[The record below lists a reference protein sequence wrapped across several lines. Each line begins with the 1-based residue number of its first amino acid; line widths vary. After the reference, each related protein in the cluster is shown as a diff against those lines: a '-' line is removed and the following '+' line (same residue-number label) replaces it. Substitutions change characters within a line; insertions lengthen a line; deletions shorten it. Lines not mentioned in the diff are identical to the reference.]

1 MENLFE
7 KTIAINIED
16 EMKKSYMDYAM
27 SVIIGRAIPDVR
39 DGLKPVHRRVLFAM
53 SEMGNRWNK
62 PYKKSARIVGDII
75 GKYHPHGD
83 TAAYDTMV
91 RMAQDFSM
99 RYLLVDGQGN
109 FGSID
114 GDPPAAMR
122 YTEVRMARIAEELL
136 ADLEKNTVNF
146 VPNYDESLEEPT
158 VLPAKIPLL
167 LLNGTGGIAVGV
179 ATNIPPHNLRE
190 VIDGTIAMIRDPEI
204 TIDGLMHYI
213 QGPDFPTAG
222 FINGR
227 EGILSAYRTGRG
239 IIRVRARA
247 LIEKNARNDRE
258 SIVVTELPYQ
268 VNKANLIEKIADLV
282 KEKKIGGIA
291 DLRDE
296 SDREGIRV
304 VLDLK
309 RDEASAI
316 VLNQLY
322 KHTQMESTF
331 GIIMLAIDRGQ
342 PRVFNLKEILQS
354 FLEFRK
360 QVVVRR
366 TVFELAKARERA
378 HILEGLI
385 IALDRIDEV
394 IAVIKASGSP
404 AEAAAA
410 LCSRF
415 GLSDLQAKAIL
426 EMRLQRLTGLE
437 REKIDAE
444 YAEISALIHKL
455 QGILDDPQKVLDVI
469 VEELTEIRARYGD
482 ERRTE
487 IVFSSEEI
495 NIEDL
500 IVEEDMVV
508 TVSHA
513 GYIKRNAVSLYKSQR
528 RGGQGKIGMGTKE
541 EDFVERIFIANTHHY
556 VLIFTSRGRLY
567 WLKVYLIPQAGRAA
581 KGKAIVNLINL
592 TEGERVAA
600 VLPVREF
607 TGEKSVVMV
616 TRQGTIK
623 KTELS
628 AFSNPRAGGIIA
640 ISIDEGDE
648 LIDVQLT
655 LGNQDIFLGTRKGKS
670 IRFKEDDV
678 RDMGRTARGV
688 RGIRMAADDR
698 VIGMEIPTEGNTIL
712 TVSEKGYGKRT
723 EIAEYRLQTR
733 GGKGTINLKTV
744 PKVGDVSGILQISG
758 NEDIM
763 LISDA
768 GRIIRMRAEEVRVI
782 HRSTQGV
789 RLIDL
794 DDNEKL
800 VGVARAE
807 REEERENGAAPEDV
821 PEEGGDGT
829 GSGTGDRIRQRKRHE
844 NAPPVG
850 PRPGVPAARCL
861 HAEGDPPAPAAA
873 EAGEGRRR
881 PRGRRLQGI
890 RPCRGPQGP
899 RIAEDSDPPDRRDER
914 GELRREPL
922 RLRHRRLPAPD
933 DGPGPSERR
942 RGRSDPPRQ
951 RLHPRGKARE
961 FHQQNGPPDPPRTA
975 EDPLPGG
982 RHERPDRRG
991 DRLRNGEHRQGGP
1004 GELLHPRGLPAG
1016 PDRGQGLRGR
1026 RRGEPRRGGCGA
1038 ESRRRCRDR
1047 RGHLR
1052 RRRGQPSRRG
1062 SSIRFSSRS
1071 ISCTRRSQRPSSETP
1086 MWSSGPR

>member
-1 MENLFE
+1 METLFE
-7 KTIAINIED
+7 KNVAINIED

-27 SVIIGRAIPDVR
+27 SVIIGRAIPDCR

-53 SEMGNRWNK
+53 NEMGNRWNK

-83 TAAYDTMV
+83 AAAYDTIV

-136 ADLEKNTVNF
+136 ADLEKNTVDF
-146 VPNYDESLEEPT
+146 TPNYDESMEEPT

-179 ATNIPPHNLRE
+179 ATNIPPHNLKE
-190 VIDGTIAMIRDPEI
+190 VIEGTIALIRDPEI
-204 TIDGLMHYI
+204 SIDELIRHI
-213 QGPDFPTAG
+213 PGPDFPTAG

-258 SIVVTELPYQ
+258 SIVVSELPYQ
-268 VNKANLIEKIADLV
+268 VNKANLIEKISELV
-282 KEKKIGGIA
+282 KERKIEGIA

-296 SDREGIRV
+296 SDREGIRIV
-304 VLDLK
+304 MDLK
-309 RDEASAI
+309 RDEVSAVI
-316 VLNQLY
+316 LNQLY

-331 GIIMLAIDRGQ
+331 GIIMLAIDHGQ
-342 PRVFNLKEILQS
+342 PRVFNLKELLQS

-366 TVFELAKARERA
+366 TTFDLMKAKERA

-394 IAVIKASGSP
+394 IAVIKASANP
-404 AEAAAA
+404 QEAAAS

-415 GLSDLQAKAIL
+415 GLSDIQAKAIL
-426 EMRLQRLTGLE
+426 DMRLQRLTGLE

-444 YAEISALIHKL
+444 YAEISALIRTL
-455 QGILDDPQKVLDVI
+455 QGILDDPQQVLDVI
-469 VEELTEIRARYGD
+469 VAELEEIKARYGD

-487 IVFSSEEI
+487 IVVSSEEI
-495 NIEDL
+495 DIEDM

-508 TVSHA
+508 TVSHT
-513 GYIKRNAVSLYKSQR
+513 GYIKRNPVSLYKSQR
-528 RGGQGKIGMGTKE
+528 RGGKGKIGMGTKE
-541 EDFVERIFIANTHHY
+541 EDFVERIFIASTHHY
-556 VLIFTSRGRLY
+556 LLVFTSQGRVY
-567 WLKVYLIPQAGRAA
+567 WLKVYQIPQAGRAA
-581 KGKAIVNLINL
+581 KGKAIVNLINMVA
-592 TEGERVAA
+592 GERVAA
-600 VLPVREF
+600 VLAVREF
-607 TGEKSVVMV
+607 TGDKSVVMV

-628 AFSNPRAGGIIA
+628 AFSNPRSGGIIA
-640 ISIDEGDE
+640 ISIDKEDE

-655 LGNQDIFLGTRKGKS
+655 LGNQDIFLSTRQGKS

-688 RGIRMAADDR
+688 RGILMAGDDC
-698 VIGMEIPTEGNTIL
+698 VVGMEIPTEGNTIL

-723 EIAEYRLQTR
+723 DIAEYRIQSR
-733 GGKGTINLKTV
+733 GGKGTINMRTA
-744 PKVGDVSGILQISG
+744 KVGHVSGILQVTGS
-758 NEDIM
+758 EDIM

-768 GRIIRMRAEEVRVI
+768 GRIVRMRAEEVRVI

-794 DDNEKL
+794 DENEKL

-807 REEERENGAAPEDV
+807 REEGRENGETPQESL
-821 PEEGGDGT
+821 P
-829 GSGTGDRIRQRKRHE
+829 GSKELAMEMESD
-844 NAPPVG
+844 P
-850 PRPGVPAARCL
+850 
-861 HAEGDPPAPAAA
+861 EGDSID
-873 EAGEGRRR
+873 GEEKG
-881 PRGRRLQGI
+881 
-890 RPCRGPQGP
+890 
-899 RIAEDSDPPDRRDER
+899 
-914 GELRREPL
+914 
-922 RLRHRRLPAPD
+922 
-933 DGPGPSERR
+933 
-942 RGRSDPPRQ
+942 
-951 RLHPRGKARE
+951 
-961 FHQQNGPPDPPRTA
+961 
-975 EDPLPGG
+975 
-982 RHERPDRRG
+982 
-991 DRLRNGEHRQGGP
+991 
-1004 GELLHPRGLPAG
+1004 
-1016 PDRGQGLRGR
+1016 
-1026 RRGEPRRGGCGA
+1026 
-1038 ESRRRCRDR
+1038 
-1047 RGHLR
+1047 
-1052 RRRGQPSRRG
+1052 
-1062 SSIRFSSRS
+1062 
-1071 ISCTRRSQRPSSETP
+1071 
-1086 MWSSGPR
+1086 

>member
-1 MENLFE
+1 MMENLFE
-7 KTIAINIED
+7 KNVAINIED

-53 SEMGNRWNK
+53 NEMGNRWNK

-83 TAAYDTMV
+83 QAAYDTIV

-122 YTEVRMARIAEELL
+122 YTEVRMARISEELL

-146 VPNYDESLEEPT
+146 IPNYDESMEEPS

-167 LLNGTGGIAVGV
+167 LLNGTSGIAVGV

-190 VIDGTIAMIRDPEI
+190 VIDGTIALIREPEI
-204 TIDGLMHYI
+204 SIDDLIRYI
-213 QGPDFPTAG
+213 PGPDFPTAG

-239 IIRVRARA
+239 IIRMRARA

-268 VNKANLIEKIADLV
+268 VNKANLIEKISELV
-282 KEKKIGGIA
+282 KEKKISGIA

-309 RDEASAI
+309 RDEASAV

-360 QVVVRR
+360 EVVVRR
-366 TVFELAKARERA
+366 TTFDLAKARERA

-394 IAVIKASGSP
+394 VAVIKASGSP
-404 AEAAAA
+404 QEAAAA

-415 GLSDLQAKAIL
+415 GLTDVQAKAIL
-426 EMRLQRLTGLE
+426 DMRLQRLTGLE

-444 YAEISALIHKL
+444 YTEISALIHKL

-469 VEELTEIRARYGD
+469 VGELTEIRTRYGD

-495 NIEDL
+495 DIEDL

-528 RGGQGKIGMGTKE
+528 RGGRGKIGMGTKE
-541 EDFVERIFIANTHHY
+541 EDFVERIFIASTHHY

-567 WLKVYLIPQAGRAA
+567 WLKVYQIPQAGRAA

-607 TGEKSVVMV
+607 SGEKSVVMV
-616 TRQGTIK
+616 TRKGTIK

-640 ISIDEGDE
+640 ISVEEGDE

-655 LGNQDIFLGTRKGKS
+655 IGKQDIFLGTRKGKA
-670 IRFKEDDV
+670 IRFKEEGV

-688 RGIRMAADDR
+688 RGIRMAPEDR

-723 EIAEYRLQTR
+723 EIEEYRLQTR
-733 GGKGTINLKTV
+733 GGKGTINLRTV
-744 PKVGDVSGILQISG
+744 PKVGDVSGILQVTGS
-758 NEDIM
+758 EDIM
-763 LISDA
+763 LISDT
-768 GRIIRMRAEEVRVI
+768 GRIVRMRSEEVRVI

-794 DDNEKL
+794 DENEKL

-807 REEERENGAAPEDV
+807 REEERENGAVSEDFMDQSGQEQKNLPEV
-821 PEEGGDGT
+821 GSAEEG
-829 GSGTGDRIRQRKRHE
+829 E
-844 NAPPVG
+844 
-850 PRPGVPAARCL
+850 
-861 HAEGDPPAPAAA
+861 
-873 EAGEGRRR
+873 
-881 PRGRRLQGI
+881 
-890 RPCRGPQGP
+890 
-899 RIAEDSDPPDRRDER
+899 
-914 GELRREPL
+914 
-922 RLRHRRLPAPD
+922 
-933 DGPGPSERR
+933 
-942 RGRSDPPRQ
+942 
-951 RLHPRGKARE
+951 
-961 FHQQNGPPDPPRTA
+961 
-975 EDPLPGG
+975 
-982 RHERPDRRG
+982 
-991 DRLRNGEHRQGGP
+991 
-1004 GELLHPRGLPAG
+1004 
-1016 PDRGQGLRGR
+1016 
-1026 RRGEPRRGGCGA
+1026 
-1038 ESRRRCRDR
+1038 
-1047 RGHLR
+1047 
-1052 RRRGQPSRRG
+1052 
-1062 SSIRFSSRS
+1062 
-1071 ISCTRRSQRPSSETP
+1071 
-1086 MWSSGPR
+1086 

>member
-1 MENLFE
+1 MDQLYEKNLS
-7 KTIAINIED
+7 INIED

-53 SEMGNRWNK
+53 AEMGNRWNK
-62 PYKKSARIVGDII
+62 PYKKSARIVGDIL

-83 TAAYDTMV
+83 TAAYDTIV

-109 FGSID
+109 FGSVD

-122 YTEVRMARIAEELL
+122 YTEVRMARFSEELL
-136 ADLEKNTVNF
+136 ADLEKNTVDF
-146 VPNYDESLEEPT
+146 TPNYDESLEEPT
-158 VLPAKIPLL
+158 VLPAKLPLL

-190 VIDGTIAMIRDPEI
+190 VIDGTIALIRDPDI
-204 TIDGLMHYI
+204 SIDGLIHYI

-247 LIEKNARNDRE
+247 MIEKNARNERE

-268 VNKANLIEKIADLV
+268 VNKANLIEKISELV

-316 VLNQLY
+316 ILNQLY

-342 PRVFNLKEILQS
+342 PRVFNLKEVLQS
-354 FLEFRK
+354 FLTFRK
-360 QVVVRR
+360 EVVIRR
-366 TVFELAKARERA
+366 TIFDLAKARERA

-394 IAVIKASGSP
+394 IAVIKAAANP
-404 AEAAAA
+404 QEASAA

-415 GLSDLQAKAIL
+415 GLSEVQAKAIL
-426 EMRLQRLTGLE
+426 DMRLQRLTGLE

-444 YAEISALIHKL
+444 YAEISSLIVHL

-469 VEELTEIRARYGD
+469 VEELTDIRARYGD

-487 IVFSSEEI
+487 IVYSSEEI

-513 GYIKRNAVSLYKSQR
+513 GYIKRNPVSLYKSQR
-528 RGGQGKIGMGTKE
+528 RGGKGKIGMGTRE
-541 EDFVERIFIANTHHY
+541 EDFVERIFIASTHHY
-556 VLIFTSRGRLY
+556 VMVFTSRGRVY
-567 WLKVYLIPQAGRAA
+567 WLKVYQVPQAGRAA
-581 KGKAIVNLINL
+581 KGKAIVNLINMVD
-592 TEGERVAA
+592 GERVAA
-600 VLPVREF
+600 VLAVREF
-607 TGEKSVVMV
+607 SGDKSIIMV
-616 TRQGTIK
+616 TRKGTVK

-628 AFSNPRAGGIIA
+628 AFANPRAGGIIA
-640 ISIDEGDE
+640 ISVDEGDD
-648 LIDVQLT
+648 LMDVEMT
-655 LGNQDIFLGTRKGKS
+655 LGSQDIFLGTWKGKS
-670 IRFKEDDV
+670 IRFKEEEV

-688 RGIRMAADDR
+688 RGIMMDPDDR
-698 VIGMEIPTEGNTIL
+698 VVGMEIPTEGNTIL

-723 EIAEYRLQTR
+723 EIAEYRLQSR

-744 PKVGDVSGILQISG
+744 PKVGNVSGVLQVTG

-768 GRIIRMRAEEVRVI
+768 GRIIRMRADAVRVI

-794 DDNEKL
+794 EENETL
-800 VGVARAE
+800 VGVVRAE
-807 REEERENGAAPEDV
+807 REEERENGVSAEEI
-821 PEEGGDGT
+821 PEELLPDG
-829 GSGTGDRIRQRKRHE
+829 
-844 NAPPVG
+844 
-850 PRPGVPAARCL
+850 
-861 HAEGDPPAPAAA
+861 
-873 EAGEGRRR
+873 EAIDEV
-881 PRGRRLQGI
+881 Q
-890 RPCRGPQGP
+890 
-899 RIAEDSDPPDRRDER
+899 EDER
-914 GELRREPL
+914 T
-922 RLRHRRLPAPD
+922 D
-933 DGPGPSERR
+933 
-942 RGRSDPPRQ
+942 
-951 RLHPRGKARE
+951 
-961 FHQQNGPPDPPRTA
+961 
-975 EDPLPGG
+975 
-982 RHERPDRRG
+982 
-991 DRLRNGEHRQGGP
+991 GGP
-1004 GELLHPRGLPAG
+1004 EEA
-1016 PDRGQGLRGR
+1016 
-1026 RRGEPRRGGCGA
+1026 
-1038 ESRRRCRDR
+1038 
-1047 RGHLR
+1047 
-1052 RRRGQPSRRG
+1052 
-1062 SSIRFSSRS
+1062 
-1071 ISCTRRSQRPSSETP
+1071 
-1086 MWSSGPR
+1086 